1 MTQSTLRFA
10 FLLLAGASL
19 TVAADKPDFSGTW
32 KMDPAQS
39 DFGGGPAP
47 EAFSR
52 KIQQADPSLI
62 LTDEQTSQLGHEK
75 TVRKYTTDAKETTY
89 QWMGSEVKSAAHW
102 EGNTIVIVGKV
113 DAGGAEIVVNSIL
126 SLSADGKTLTEN
138 DKLLTGGNEIGAL
151 KLVLIKQ

>member
-19 TVAADKPDFSGTW
+19 TVAADKPDFSGIW

-52 KIQQADPSLI
+52 KI
-62 LTDEQTSQLGHEK
+62 E
-75 TVRKYTTDAKETTY
+75 
-89 QWMGSEVKSAAHW
+89 
-102 EGNTIVIVGKV
+102 
-113 DAGGAEIVVNSIL
+113 
-126 SLSADGKTLTEN
+126 
-138 DKLLTGGNEIGAL
+138 
-151 KLVLIKQ
+151 